1 MNRLSRVARTMV
13 AVGGL
18 ALLTACAARV
28 APPLPATLAYPEF
41 VYPGVPGALW
51 SDAAAAGIDEGW
63 RFLQAG
69 DLAAAGRV
77 FGSVG
82 GAGFYPALAG
92 QGWVALARGDYPAA
106 EGAFDAALD
115 SDPVYVPA
123 LVGLG
128 QTQLAQGRDV
138 EAVAAFDRA
147 VAADPALGDLRRRAD
162 LLRVRV
168 LQEVIE
174 TGRQARMAGRL
185 DEARAAYLR
194 ALEASP
200 ATGFLYRELGAVE
213 QARGALD
220 AALGHYREALDLD
233 GNDVEAAV
241 GVAEVLEGRGDHA
254 EAVEAYT
261 RASALGPPPELA
273 ARIEAG
279 VLRSRDALLPAE
291 FQAIPG
297 AAAVTRGELA
307 AVVGV
312 RLGTVLDAASP
323 TQVVVTDI
331 RDHWAREWVARVI
344 RAGVIDEFPNHTFQP
359 QAPLRRVELAGA
371 VRRVIELL
379 APSRPAL
386 GAALSARPEIAD
398 VARTH
403 LSYPDVAA
411 AVASGVLELSAGA
424 FGVNSP
430 VSGAEATEA
439 VARLQAMATGR

>member
-1 MNRLSRVARTMV
+1 VNRLSRVARTMV

-115 SDPVYVPA
+115 SDPAYVPA

-174 TGRQARMAGRL
+174 TGRQARTAGRL

-213 QARGALD
+213 HARGALD
-220 AALGHYREALDLD
+220 AAFGRYRRRWRWTRPTSRRRS
-233 GNDVEAAV
+233 VWP
-241 GVAEVLEGRGDHA
+241 RCS
-254 EAVEAYT
+254 
-261 RASALGPPPELA
+261 RASATTP
-273 ARIEAG
+273 R
-279 VLRSRDALLPAE
+279 RSR
-291 FQAIPG
+291 
-297 AAAVTRGELA
+297 
-307 AVVGV
+307 
-312 RLGTVLDAASP
+312 P
-323 TQVVVTDI
+323 TLEH
-331 RDHWAREWVARVI
+331 RRWARHRNWR
-344 RAGVIDEFPNHTFQP
+344 RASRLACCAAWTRCY
-359 QAPLRRVELAGA
+359 RRS
-371 VRRVIELL
+371 
-379 APSRPAL
+379 SR
-386 GAALSARPEIAD
+386 
-398 VARTH
+398 
-403 LSYPDVAA
+403 
-411 AVASGVLELSAGA
+411 
-424 FGVNSP
+424 
-430 VSGAEATEA
+430 
-439 VARLQAMATGR
+439 